1 MSRKGLSDR
10 LYIHPSWLS
19 QQFFITNYVKPKKKK
34 KCHNEKCHMSRC
46 TLDFPEKKR
55 FSFVCLF
62 VLFLRF
68 FVLSFLSLFVC
79 CSFVQFFLCLFVCLF
94 VNCHFIFCPHFMFLA
109 TLFGK
114 REEKGGL
121 TYSRC
126 ERDRSLNHPFLL
138 LTFDAFVCNTVSLL
152 LHSQFSFKRKE
163 TADITLPTVL
173 RPSKVEVHII
183 YCKIILY
190 IVLLY
195 IDSMY
200 CTV

>member
-1 MSRKGLSDR
+1 
-10 LYIHPSWLS
+10 
-19 QQFFITNYVKPKKKK
+19 
-34 KCHNEKCHMSRC
+34 MSRC
-46 TLDFPEKKR
+46 TLGIGPRFPWKET
-55 FSFVCLF
+55 FFVRLF

-79 CSFVQFFLCLFVCLF
+79 CSFVLFFLCLFVCVFVCLF

-138 LTFDAFVCNTVSLL
+138 LTFDTIVCNTVSLL

-163 TADITLPTVL
+163 NGIDITLPTVL

-183 YCKIILY
+183 YCKIL
-190 IVLLY
+190 
-195 IDSMY
+195 
-200 CTV
+200 

>member
-1 MSRKGLSDR
+1 
-10 LYIHPSWLS
+10 
-19 QQFFITNYVKPKKKK
+19 
-34 KCHNEKCHMSRC
+34 MSRC
-46 TLDFPEKKR
+46 TLGIGPRFPWKET
-55 FSFVCLF
+55 FFVRLF

-68 FVLSFLSLFVC
+68 FGLSFLSLFVC
-79 CSFVQFFLCLFVCLF
+79 CSFVLFVCLFVCVFVCLF

-138 LTFDAFVCNTVSLL
+138 LTFDTIVCNTVSLL

-163 TADITLPTVL
+163 TALTLLYLQFWDLQKLKFTLYIV
-173 RPSKVEVHII
+173 RYCNIVYCTIV
-183 YCKIILY
+183 YCKIAFKLFDLGVTLKSTSLKKHLWALINLIFY
-190 IVLLY
+190 
-195 IDSMY
+195 
-200 CTV
+200 